1 MNIDVVRPNEIF
13 GGMSY
18 GEWAAEWNKWLFS
31 EDPDTYDGGNIL
43 FLRGNVDYKPIS
55 KSRNS
60 PRHIDRRSVL
70 DKTGSKAESIF
81 EGIAIFVPVLTTVLF
96 IGDNYE
102 GKILRN
108 DLDLRRFVNKD
119 TDDTRKMWAAI
130 KRKGDNDAHILV
142 DNLEDYRFESPL
154 FKLTVPK
161 GSLLRERMEFTIKP
175 GTYDA
180 ITAGYFI
187 MIKSLPPSY
196 YRINF
201 GGEGM
206 GIYATNAVYDIEVVQ
221 SQRPSRDASKAILK
235 SNYFSF
241 EANELV

>member
-1 MNIDVVRPNEIF
+1 MNLDIVQPSENF

-31 EDPDTYDGGNIL
+31 EDPDTYDGSNIL

-55 KSRNS
+55 KSNGS
-60 PRHIDRRSVL
+60 PRHIDRKAIF

-81 EGIAIFVPVLTTVLF
+81 EGIAIFVPVITTVLF

-108 DLDLRRFVNKD
+108 EKDLRHHANKD
-119 TDDTRKMWAAI
+119 TDDTQKMWAAI
-130 KRKGDNDAHILV
+130 KRKGDKDACVLV
-142 DNLEDYRFESPL
+142 KNLEEYRFESPL
-154 FKLTVPK
+154 FKLTIPK
-161 GSLLRERMEFTIKP
+161 GSLLRKHMEFLMKP

-180 ITAGYFI
+180 ITTGYYVI
-187 MIKSLPPSY
+187 IKSLPPSF

-206 GIYATNAVYDIEVVQ
+206 GIYTTNAVYDIEVI
-221 SQRPSRDASKAILK
+221 RRKNHPRDISRSIIGSK
-235 SNYFSF
+235 YFRF
-241 EANELV
+241 AQN